1 MEENEFV
8 FDIICVSKTWCPNTE
23 LQNNSNLSLTWFDS
37 VPYERSK
44 QSREG
49 GVLIFNKNNLSYKI
63 RKALFES
70 DEYKEIL
77 FLEVSY
83 KNSSNILLSCCYKS
97 PKGDNDIYSM
107 FLKQVF
113 KKPTAEKKPY
123 YLVEDL
129 SNILK
134 MRKFQLFIMWCIAL
148 INKPIRVAIKSATI
162 IDNVITANILNES
175 LQNA

>member
-1 MEENEFV
+1 
-8 FDIICVSKTWCPNTE
+8 
-23 LQNNSNLSLTWFDS
+23 
-37 VPYERSK
+37 
-44 QSREG
+44 
-49 GVLIFNKNNLSYKI
+49 
-63 RKALFES
+63 
-70 DEYKEIL
+70 
-77 FLEVSY
+77 
-83 KNSSNILLSCCYKS
+83 
-97 PKGDNDIYSM
+97 M